1 MGELREVEQLYRE
14 LGRNWKALA
23 PWQIYVLTSH
33 DKFDRLYGRPADKTK
48 KLYNG
53 MLPCY
58 LYEFFK
64 PADEHKKEGAPYGRD
79 PYGKDRRPTFDRR
92 DGGQRQWSKDRHPAE
107 GQKNH
112 QEKKKSY
119 HKL

>member
-14 LGRNWKALA
+14 LGRNWKNLA

-53 MLPCY
+53 MIPCY

-64 PADEHKKEGAPYGRD
+64 PVDDAVKGNAPRFDKPRFDKFRSGD
-79 PYGKDRRPTFDRR
+79 HPQDRNHWPKNGYPRQD
-92 DGGQRQWSKDRHPAE
+92 QR
-107 GQKNH
+107 
-112 QEKKKSY
+112 KKK
-119 HKL
+119 